1 MAASRYKPVML
12 PVLLLGIDRPGL
24 RALLAE
30 RGLVARAAIAGCAV
44 ALVAEDVPR
53 PACPAVVEAATETSA
68 GLLLDGGAD
77 DVVLRRDPDALVAA
91 RLAALIRR
99 AQPQRI
105 RFGDIVI
112 DTVSRTVARNGEPLS
127 LLPREYALLVFLA
140 RHGGATVLHATL
152 HRALWDRDFDPGT
165 NVIAVHISRLRAK
178 LSGGPVTVV
187 TERGRGYR
195 LAIAE
200 RPAAG

>member
-1 MAASRYKPVML
+1 MAGQRYKPGMH
-12 PVLLLGIDRPGL
+12 PVLLLGVQRPGL

-30 RGLVARAAIAGCAV
+30 RGLTVRAAAPGCAA
-44 ALVAEDVPR
+44 ALVSDQVPR
-53 PACPAVVEAATETSA
+53 PLCPAVVEALSERRA
-68 GLLLDGGAD
+68 GELLDGGAD
-77 DVVLRRDPDALVAA
+77 DVVLHSDSDDLVAA
-91 RLAALIRR
+91 RIAAVIRR
-99 AQPQRI
+99 AQPLQVHYGPI
-105 RFGDIVI
+105 AI
-112 DTVSRTVARNGEPLS
+112 DTMARTVTLGGAPLA

-140 RHGGATVLHATL
+140 RHGGATVEHSTL

-178 LSGGPVTVV
+178 LAGGPMTIV

-200 RPAAG
+200 RPGRG